1 MILEDYH
8 VLPTGSTGI
17 QKHDSYHLQH
27 AQGKYVLQSLTPLT
41 SVDTMDPTNDSIQW
55 KVSTIIPPMDID
67 REIVDF

>member
-1 MILEDYH
+1 MVSKNTTHIIYNMLRE
-8 VLPTGSTGI
+8 
-17 QKHDSYHLQH
+17 
-27 AQGKYVLQSLTPLT
+27 KYVLQSLTPLT